1 MPGILYLVPT
11 PLGDIAPRD
20 TIPAGTLEIARRL
33 EHWVVETPKVA
44 RRFLKAID
52 LKVPLQSAHL
62 QVLDTNTG
70 AEQLPALL
78 APLEAG
84 HDVGLVSD
92 AGCPALADP
101 GARLVRLAHA
111 RAITVS
117 PLPGPSAV
125 LLALMGSGMN
135 GQRFAFH
142 GYLPVD
148 PAARRRALRDLEQ
161 GSRAGDITQIAI
173 ETPYRNTRFFEDA
186 LAVCDPQTLLGIAI
200 DLTLPC
206 QLVHTR
212 TISGW
217 RGCQLPLDKR
227 PAVFLLYAGR

>member
-11 PLGDIAPRD
+11 PLGDIAPRE

-33 EHWVVETPKVA
+33 EYWVVETPKVA
-44 RRFLKAID
+44 RRFLKGID
-52 LKVPLQSAHL
+52 LQVPLQSAHL
-62 QVLDTNTG
+62 EVLDTNTH
-70 AEQLPALL
+70 ADRLPALL

-111 RAITVS
+111 RGITVS

-142 GYLPVD
+142 GYLPVE
-148 PAARRRALRDLEQ
+148 PAARRRSLRELEQ
-161 GSRAGDITQIAI
+161 ASRSADVTQIAI
-173 ETPYRNTRFFEDA
+173 ETPYRNGKLFEDA
-186 LAVCDPQTLLGIAI
+186 LAVCDGQTLLGIAV
-200 DLTLPC
+200 DLTLPD
-206 QLVHTR
+206 QLVLTR
-212 TISGW
+212 TIADW
-217 RGCQLPLDKR
+217 RGCQPPFDKR